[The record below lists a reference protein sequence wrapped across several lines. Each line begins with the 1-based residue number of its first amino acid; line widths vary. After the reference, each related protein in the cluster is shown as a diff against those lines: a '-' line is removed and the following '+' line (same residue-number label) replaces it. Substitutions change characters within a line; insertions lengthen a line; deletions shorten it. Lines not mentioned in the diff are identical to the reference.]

1 MIMSC
6 NMFFQVLSVIPFF
19 SQTVVS
25 FRATYRISQP
35 KPKKQKNPPRKKLFY
50 FRKLNFFTLKKLNK
64 TFKIFFAPKNVIKF
78 PNTVSEAILD
88 TLKKLILKKAHFQ
101 NCSHKKNAFSKL
113 LPQNFISFIYSSWG
127 SSEKEKSLKLSWIC
141 LTTINIFKLV

>member
-6 NMFFQVLSVIPFF
+6 NMFFQGLSVIPFF

-25 FRATYRISQP
+25 SRATYRISQP
-35 KPKKQKNPPRKKLFY
+35 KPKKQKNPPRKKLLY

-64 TFKIFFAPKNVIKF
+64 TFKIFFAPRNVIKF

-88 TLKKLILKKAHFQ
+88 TLKKLILKKVHFQ
-101 NCSHKKNAFSKL
+101 NCSHKKIIFKIASSKL
-113 LPQNFISFIYSSWG
+113 HIFHLLFVRLIR
-127 SSEKEKSLKLSWIC
+127 KRK
-141 LTTINIFKLV
+141 TTQIIMNMPNYYQYI

>member
-6 NMFFQVLSVIPFF
+6 NMFFQGLSVIPFF

-25 FRATYRISQP
+25 SRATYRISQP
-35 KPKKQKNPPRKKLFY
+35 KPKKQKNSPRKKLLY

-88 TLKKLILKKAHFQ
+88 TLKKLILKKVHFQ
-101 NCSHKKNAFSKL
+101 NCSHKKCIFKIASSKL
-113 LPQNFISFIYSSWG
+113 H
-127 SSEKEKSLKLSWIC
+127 
-141 LTTINIFKLV
+141 IFHLLFVRLIRKRKITQIIMNMPNYYQYI

>member
-35 KPKKQKNPPRKKLFY
+35 KPKKQKNPPRKKLLY

-64 TFKIFFAPKNVIKF
+64 TFKIFFAPRNVIKF
-78 PNTVSEAILD
+78 PNTVSEAILE
-88 TLKKLILKKAHFQ
+88 KLILKKVHFQ
-101 NCSHKKNAFSKL
+101 NCSHKKCIFKIASSKL
-113 LPQNFISFIYSSWG
+113 HIFHLLFVRLIR
-127 SSEKEKSLKLSWIC
+127 KRK
-141 LTTINIFKLV
+141 TTQIIMNMPNYYQYI